1 MNDAIRQKIRAS
13 RIRQYE
19 VAAKIGVSEYTLIR
33 WLRRELTQE
42 QTDKILHAIDELEQP
57 HKISTITGT
66 SKPVTTVRR
75 SNGSKRLV

>member
-42 QTDKILHAIDELEQP
+42 QTDKILRAIDELKAGEM
-57 HKISTITGT
+57 GA
-66 SKPVTTVRR
+66 
-75 SNGSKRLV
+75 

>member
-42 QTDKILHAIDELEQP
+42 QTDKILHAIDELKVGEM
-57 HKISTITGT
+57 GA
-66 SKPVTTVRR
+66 
-75 SNGSKRLV
+75 

>member
-33 WLRRELTQE
+33 WLRRELAQE
-42 QTDKILHAIDELEQP
+42 QTDKILHAIDELKAGEM
-57 HKISTITGT
+57 GA
-66 SKPVTTVRR
+66 
-75 SNGSKRLV
+75 

>member
-1 MNDAIRQKIRAS
+1 MNDAIKQKFRAN

-42 QTDKILHAIDELEQP
+42 QTDKIMHAIEELKVGEM
-57 HKISTITGT
+57 GA
-66 SKPVTTVRR
+66 
-75 SNGSKRLV
+75 

>member
-42 QTDKILHAIDELEQP
+42 QTDKILHAIDELKAGEM
-57 HKISTITGT
+57 GA
-66 SKPVTTVRR
+66 
-75 SNGSKRLV
+75 